1 MTDKY
6 TLNDLVK
13 FSIDQKPVEFD
24 RAFQD
29 VLQDKLVKAVET
41 RKLELAQGIVSDQ
54 ESDNEDIDVD
64 DSDWEEEE

>member
-24 RAFQD
+24 RAFQN
-29 VLQDKLVKAVET
+29 VLQDKLVNAVET